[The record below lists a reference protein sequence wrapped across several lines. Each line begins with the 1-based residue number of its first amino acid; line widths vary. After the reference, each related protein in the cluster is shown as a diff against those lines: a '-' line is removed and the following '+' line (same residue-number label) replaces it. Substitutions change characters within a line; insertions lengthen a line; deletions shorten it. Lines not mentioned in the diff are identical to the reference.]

1 MLQKPNEETATT
13 KPGGMRQGG
22 RKKSVFGAIRKQ
34 KSGRWQAS
42 YIHPR
47 LTGSNKRVSLGTFQ
61 TKQEAAHALSQ
72 VDIAIK
78 NGTWK
83 SPEREKAEREAAAR
97 QAEQDGLTFGQ
108 FCEQFLEMR
117 KTRVGTETLRKDWS
131 NYRHWL
137 KPHWGNVPLKEIT
150 SASVSAWLAT
160 LDLSGAGYKNPI
172 SFFSRVLNAAFNDF
186 ELITSNPAARPIEKL
201 SSGGKL
207 IGSRSQRS
215 EPNPFTLSELVLL
228 ADNINP
234 PCLRLWIL
242 LGGLLGLRAG
252 EMAGLTRSSF
262 DFEKHEIIINKAVT
276 GTGKWKDPNAGV
288 KTRASNRRLAIP
300 AGLENEIQKHL
311 AAFAAFG
318 KDGLV
323 FPSPRN
329 PHTSRDVTGITQALK
344 RNCKRLGIEPRTSHD
359 LRHTA
364 ASLFGN
370 AGVPILSVQA
380 ILGHAESGITR
391 RYSHPFEKQKAEA
404 IGNLWN
410 EIEQAAG
417 NADNVLKLP
426 TKKQA

>member
-1 MLQKPNEETATT
+1 MAKAGFGRIKKLPSGRYRADYQRPD
-13 KPGGMRQGG
+13 MRGAQHYQS
-22 RKKSVFGAIRKQ
+22 RIAAPVTFTSKTGAIAWLAEQRTLIEK
-34 KSGRWQAS
+34 GLWQ
-42 YIHPR
+42 
-47 LTGSNKRVSLGTFQ
+47 
-61 TKQEAAHALSQ
+61 
-72 VDIAIK
+72 
-78 NGTWK
+78 
-83 SPEREKAEREAAAR
+83 SPEEVAKEKEAAAR
-97 QAEQDGLTFGQ
+97 RAEEDNLTFGE

-117 KTRVGTETLRKDWS
+117 KTRVGTETLRKNWS

-137 KPHWGNVPLKEIT
+137 KPYWGEIPLKEIT
-150 SASVSAWLAT
+150 TASVSTWLAT
-160 LDLSGAGYKNPI
+160 LDLSNAGYKNPLD
-172 SFFSRVLNAAFNDF
+172 FFRLTLKTACKDF
-186 ELITSNPAARPIEKL
+186 ELIDRNPADSPIEKL
-201 SSGGKL
+201 SSGGKV
-207 IGSRSQRS
+207 IGSKSQRS

-262 DFEKHEIIINKAVT
+262 DFEQHEIIINKAVT

-288 KTRASNRRLAIP
+288 KTKASNRRLAIP
-300 AGLENEIQKHL
+300 AGLEAEIKKHL
-311 AAFAAFG
+311 EAYAAFG

-329 PHTSRDVTGITQALK
+329 PYTSRDVTGIGLSMK
-344 RNCKRLGIEPRTSHD
+344 RNCKRLGIAPRTSHD

-380 ILGHAESGITR
+380 ILGHAESAITR

-410 EIEQAAG
+410 EIEQAEGNAG
-417 NADNVLKLP
+417 NVLQLP
-426 TKKQA
+426 ERKHA